1 MGNRCT
7 QTPRKILNYIKK
19 NMPNGVYF
27 RRYVDTSDYIKNS
40 GYTYSLGLNT
50 IACISCYPYMMDFYH
65 VMENKHVKGFYIS
78 SVKRKIKD
86 TKLPKCCTISP
97 GTLVLWS
104 ANLASPQLHIKSVT
118 QVNKWEI

>member
-1 MGNRCT
+1 MGNRYT

-27 RRYVDTSDYIKNS
+27 RRYVDKSSYMKNG
-40 GYTYSLGLNT
+40 GYTYSLGLNP
-50 IACISCYPYMMDFYH
+50 IACISCYPYMMDFCH
-65 VMENKHVKGFYIS
+65 IMENEDVKRFHSS

-104 ANLASPQLHIKSVT
+104 TNLAFPRLSIKV
-118 QVNKWEI
+118 